1 MPRAPGV
8 LTSQA
13 GGFADDLWSGTPGD
27 RVADLLAALPVATTS
42 PVVADL
48 RQRLLLS
55 EQSAPDGLSALALL
69 RIRLDVLVRAGAPA
83 GEIMALAAPVG
94 RDATIDR
101 LRLHSLLV
109 DADDAR
115 ACALV
120 RTVGMRYP
128 APVWQQAAIHC
139 DSLDGNREAAVLGL
153 SMLREMGAGQ
163 DDGGGRAF
171 TLLAERIAGLNSP
184 VPDSFAGA
192 SPVTWRLLRRL
203 PDVDAP
209 ANALDPEAPWTARAL
224 ALADAGKPQS
234 LHAEAAER
242 AAAAGAL
249 SIEDLGTHWAALVT
263 DPRDLTTPLSQVVQ
277 GGTARDR
284 ALAFTI
290 LLREI
295 SPEHLAEGL
304 IYPLETSRARTP
316 ALYPTHARLYAPL
329 IREIPVGPR
338 TPAFLGEAAVRALYV
353 SGSIEAGRAWL
364 ARLEAQGREGD
375 LQAEDAVALV
385 WPLARMADPA
395 LGDAVPTERLLYW
408 RQAWA
413 ARLGETAEGRR
424 ALDRAHVVLLTL
436 FETLGA
442 NIGEAHWLPLRSNRV
457 FVEAVAVGGG
467 YTDATRLA
475 ALDQAAS
482 DGRIGE
488 TVALALLALGPDGPA
503 GASLDTMRG
512 VLTALRAVNLN
523 GEARR
528 LAVEALAAWG
538 GHLDRE

>member
-1 MPRAPGV
+1 MPRAPGI
-8 LTSQA
+8 LTPQT
-13 GGFADDLWSGTPGD
+13 GGFADDLWSGTPGA
-27 RVADLLAALPVATTS
+27 RVADLLAALPIATTS

-48 RQRLLLS
+48 RRRLLLS
-55 EQSAPDGLSALALL
+55 QQSAPDGLSVLALL
-69 RIRLDVLVRAGAPA
+69 RVRLGVLVRAGASA
-83 GEIMALAAPVG
+83 DEVMTLAAPVG

-101 LRLHSLLV
+101 LRLQSLLV

-115 ACALV
+115 ACTLV
-120 RTVGMRYP
+120 RAVGMRYP
-128 APVWQQAAIHC
+128 APMWQQAAIHC
-139 DSLDGNREAAVLGL
+139 ESLDGNREAAALGL
-153 SMLREMGAGQ
+153 SMLREIGAGQ
-163 DDGGGRAF
+163 DAGGRAF
-171 TLLAERIAGLNSP
+171 TLLAERLAGLSSP
-184 VPDSFAGA
+184 SPESFAGA
-192 SPVTWRLLRRL
+192 SPVAWRLLRRL

-209 ANALDPEAPWTARAL
+209 ADALDPEAPWTARAL
-224 ALADAGKPQS
+224 ALADAGKPEE

-249 SIEDLGTHWAALVT
+249 SIEDLGAHWVGLVT
-263 DPRDLTTPLSQVVQ
+263 DRRDLTTPLSQVVQ

-295 SPEHLAEGL
+295 NPDHLAEGL
-304 IYPLETSRARTP
+304 IHPLETSRARTP

-364 ARLEAQGREGD
+364 TRLEAQGRDGD

-424 ALDRAHVVLLTL
+424 TLDRAHVMLLTL

-457 FVEAVAVGGG
+457 FVEAVTVEGG
-467 YTDATRLA
+467 YTDSTHLA

-512 VLTALRAVNLN
+512 VLTALRAINLN

-538 GHLDRE
+538 GRLDRE